1 MKAAIDVGS
10 NATRLLIADPDG
22 VEVLRRSLITRLIEG
37 HRPGQPLGA
46 GGLERTAGALS
57 SYQTLI
63 AQHEATLVRAVSTAP
78 ARRASNGDELS
89 ALVSGILGAELE
101 ILTAEAEAR
110 LTFAGVRA
118 GLPGPPGRHLVV
130 DIGGGSTEI
139 IVGTEQPEASVSLDL
154 GSATLAEAELPSDPP
169 RPEELSNAIAIV
181 QEEIDDAIRALP
193 DVERVDGVIGAGGT
207 VATIAA
213 VEIGLPS
220 DPADDVSD
228 PALHGFH
235 LTRPAAEDV
244 FRTLAGEPLQARI
257 HNPGLPRDRAP
268 TIVGGCCVLV
278 GLLRR
283 LATSGLTVSMTD
295 LLDGLVRDGD

>member
-1 MKAAIDVGS
+1 M
-10 NATRLLIADPDG
+10 
-22 VEVLRRSLITRLIEG
+22 
-37 HRPGQPLGA
+37 
-46 GGLERTAGALS
+46 
-57 SYQTLI
+57 
-63 AQHEATLVRAVSTAP
+63 
-78 ARRASNGDELS
+78 
-89 ALVSGILGAELE
+89 
-101 ILTAEAEAR
+101 
-110 LTFAGVRA
+110 
-118 GLPGPPGRHLVV
+118 
-130 DIGGGSTEI
+130 
-139 IVGTEQPEASVSLDL
+139 
-154 GSATLAEAELPSDPP
+154 
-169 RPEELSNAIAIV
+169 
-181 QEEIDDAIRALP
+181 
-193 DVERVDGVIGAGGT
+193 
-207 VATIAA
+207 ATIAA